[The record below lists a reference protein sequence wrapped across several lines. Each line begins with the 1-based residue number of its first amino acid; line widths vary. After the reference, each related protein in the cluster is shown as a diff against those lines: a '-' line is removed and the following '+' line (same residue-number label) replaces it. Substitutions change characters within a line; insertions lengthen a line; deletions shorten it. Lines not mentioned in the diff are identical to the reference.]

1 VEQIESIE
9 PDRMELIFGR
19 DFKLEAADPYLF
31 YAYEFR
37 RFALSAELI
46 VVIGYGFGDPHINK
60 MLTQSVRDDSN
71 RRLLVVSCNKDE
83 KECAEQKNLIAQR
96 LEVSPDQIISAP
108 GTAKTFLEQQNLGM
122 ELMKLIPRTKEAP
135 F

>member
-1 VEQIESIE
+1 
-9 PDRMELIFGR
+9 
-19 DFKLEAADPYLF
+19 
-31 YAYEFR
+31 FR

-60 MLTQSVRDDSN
+60 MLTQSVCDDGN
-71 RRLLVVSCNKDE
+71 RRLLVVSCSKDE
-83 KECAEQKNLIAQR
+83 KECAEKKTLIAQR

-108 GTAKTFLEQQNLGM
+108 GTAKTFLEQKNLGT